1 MIWWKSL
8 DTLMK
13 RVVSLS
19 VLALILVLFLF
30 AVSFCHQRDK
40 AARLSDDIAKS
51 DTRTGS
57 AVVAIE
63 EIDKLGERNQVA
75 KNELEKAHDAI
86 RQASPSDRDAIARR
100 QLECLQ
106 HGSACNGV

>member
-1 MIWWKSL
+1 MTWWNTI
-8 DTLMK
+8 DALMR
-13 RVVSLS
+13 RVVIAAVVILLVV
-19 VLALILVLFLF
+19 VLGVAWC
-30 AVSFCHQRDK
+30 AQREK
-40 AARLSDDIAKS
+40 AANLSNDLAKS

-63 EIDKLGERNQVA
+63 EIDKLGQRGEVA
-75 KNELEKAHDAI
+75 ANELEKAQDAI
-86 RQASPSDRDAIARR
+86 RQANPVDRDAIARR

>member
-1 MIWWKSL
+1 MTWWKALDSL
-8 DTLMK
+8 MR
-13 RVVSLS
+13 RVVIAAVVILII
-19 VLALILVLFLF
+19 VALGLAY
-30 AVSFCHQRDK
+30 CGQRERN
-40 AARLSDDIAKS
+40 ARLGDDLKKS

-63 EIDKLGERNQVA
+63 EIDKLGQRGEVA
-75 KNELEKAHDAI
+75 ANELEKAQNAI
-86 RQASPSDRDAIARR
+86 RQADPVDRDAIARR